1 MLTVYGRN
9 NSFNVQK
16 VLWFVEEL
24 GVECRHVPLGRL
36 VRRNRHAGVP
46 RQKIPTA
53 KVPLIEDGEDIV
65 WESHAILRYLADR
78 YGRPDFWSDDPG
90 ARATADQWMEWC
102 QCQIMQHFVDG
113 VFWGFYRT
121 PEAERDASRV
131 AASIERS
138 NELYGVLDRFIAD
151 KRYLLG
157 DGLSL
162 ADIAIGATLY
172 RYFNV
177 GIPRPAMPNLER
189 WYAALQAR
197 FRIPRPRHAAVR
209 RSPRTPRLLTGGQRH
224 SRAGCRQR

>member
-24 GVECRHVPLGRL
+24 GVECRHVPLGGSFGGTGTPEFL
-36 VRRNRHAGVP
+36 AKNPHG
-46 RQKIPTA
+46 

-90 ARATADQWMEWC
+90 ARAAADQWMEWC

-121 PEAERDASRV
+121 PEAERDTLRV

-138 NELYGVLDRFIAD
+138 NELYGFLDRFIAD

-157 DGLSL
+157 DALSL

-197 FRIPRPRHAAVR
+197 PAY
-209 RSPRTPRLLTGGQRH
+209 RTHVMLPFDDLYGRL
-224 SRAGCRQR
+224 AF